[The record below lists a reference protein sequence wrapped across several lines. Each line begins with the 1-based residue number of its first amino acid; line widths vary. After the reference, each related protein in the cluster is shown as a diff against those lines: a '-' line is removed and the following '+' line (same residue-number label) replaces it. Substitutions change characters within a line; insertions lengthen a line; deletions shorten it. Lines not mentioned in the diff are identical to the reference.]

1 MLTVVKAQHLYV
13 LLRLKVKEE
22 DNQSLK
28 GVFYKEKIVKDV
40 SYRIQIQKIATYDL
54 DRKKNQFNFRQII
67 QKLQPIVIDYLSP
80 HLYYFTI
87 QVVCSNFLNLY
98 GRYALWYETL
108 CQFSPYRRNR

>member
-40 SYRIQIQKIATYDL
+40 SYQRA
-54 DRKKNQFNFRQII
+54 
-67 QKLQPIVIDYLSP
+67 
-80 HLYYFTI
+80 
-87 QVVCSNFLNLY
+87 
-98 GRYALWYETL
+98 
-108 CQFSPYRRNR
+108 